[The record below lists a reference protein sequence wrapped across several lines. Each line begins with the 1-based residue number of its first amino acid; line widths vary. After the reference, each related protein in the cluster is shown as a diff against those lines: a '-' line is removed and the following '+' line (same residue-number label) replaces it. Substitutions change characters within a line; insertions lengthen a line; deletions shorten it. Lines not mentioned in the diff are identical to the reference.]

1 MNGEPEPQSVVPR
14 RRRRAGT
21 FVPGAGNRFPIESHP
36 GTPSQITFPPLQIL
50 MESSLHPSAPPADDF
65 DELGAHVSAA
75 GGIEKAPGRAREI
88 ESVVMQLF
96 TKQPNRWAEPT
107 VSDEQAAV
115 FRQARTEQEI
125 RTVACHDSYLINLA
139 TEKPDQWERAV
150 TSFSA
155 ELRRCH
161 AYGIDLLVTHPGNA
175 TDGDF
180 ERGVQA
186 NADGLSAALRAEVG
200 ETLVL
205 LEITAGTGT
214 SVGAT
219 FENLAAI
226 IAAVPEELRARVGV
240 CFDTCHAWAA
250 GYHLADD
257 WDGVWQN
264 FDETVGLDRLRFF
277 HVNDSQHPFDSR
289 KDRHAGIGEG
299 TLGLKPFEFL
309 MTDPRFA
316 DIPKVLETPKG
327 DDVVANDLRNLGK
340 LRAMRG

>member
-1 MNGEPEPQSVVPR
+1 MTSSPR
-14 RRRRAGT
+14 T
-21 FVPGAGNRFPIESHP
+21 PILDPDE
-36 GTPSQITFPPLQIL
+36 
-50 MESSLHPSAPPADDF
+50 F

-75 GGIEKAPGRAREI
+75 GGIEKAPARAREI

-96 TKQPNRWAEPT
+96 TKQPNRWADPV
-107 VSDEQAAV
+107 VSEEQAAA
-115 FRQARTEQEI
+115 FRQARLEQGI

-150 TSFSA
+150 TSFAA

-175 TDGDF
+175 TDGDY

-186 NADGLSAALRAEVG
+186 NADGLAAALREEEG
-200 ETLVL
+200 DTLVL

-226 IAAVPEELRARVGV
+226 IAAVPEDLRARVGV

-250 GYHLADD
+250 GYHLVDD

-264 FDETVGLDRLRFF
+264 FDETIGLDRLGFF
-277 HVNDSQHPFDSR
+277 HLNDSQHPFDAR

-299 TLGLKPFEFL
+299 TLGLEPFRSL
-309 MTDPRFA
+309 MNDPRFT

-327 DDVVANDLRNLGK
+327 DDIVANDLRNLGK